1 MYKKI
6 LIFNSLYY
14 PNIMGGAE
22 ISTQIL
28 AEGLK
33 KKGLEPIVVATA
45 DEDKVDHVNSVKV
58 YYVKTPN
65 LYWMPRAKEES
76 KFKKPFWH
84 LIDSFNPLIK
94 FKIQRII
101 KKENPQVVHTNSLAG
116 FSVYVWRLAKE
127 YKLLVVHTLREHYL
141 LCPKSTMFKNNKNC
155 KIQCLSCKLYSIPKK
170 IVSKD
175 VNAVVGVSKFI
186 LDRHLNYGYF
196 KNAKIKTY
204 IYNPVSNHVKNMIK
218 KKENIEEMK
227 FGFVGQLSLHKGIE
241 LLLERFSKMD
251 LKGVKLYVFGKGIT
265 KEYENYLISKYK
277 ADNIFFMGFK
287 KQEEIYVSVDILI
300 IPSLWNEPFGRV
312 IPEAYSYGIPVIAS
326 KRGGIPG
333 IVKENETGF
342 IFDPEKKGDLEEKIK
357 KFIDNPDLIVKF
369 SDNCLEFSKKFT
381 KGRIIDEY
389 ISLYQKIA
397 R

>member
-1 MYKKI
+1 
-6 LIFNSLYY
+6 
-14 PNIMGGAE
+14 MGGAE

-33 KKGLEPIVVATA
+33 QKGLEPVVVTTA
-45 DEDKVDHVNSVKV
+45 EEDKVGRVNGVRV
-58 YYVKTPN
+58 YYMKTPN
-65 LYWMPRAKEES
+65 LYWVPRAKEES
-76 KFKKPFWH
+76 RFKKPFWH

-94 FKIQRII
+94 FKIQRIM
-101 KKENPQVVHTNSLAG
+101 KKENPRVVHTNNLAG
-116 FSVYVWRLAKE
+116 FSVYVWRLAKK
-127 YKLLVVHTLREHYL
+127 YKLLVVHTLRDHYL

-155 KIQCLSCKLYSIPKK
+155 KTQCLRCKLYSIPKK

-186 LDRHLNYGYF
+186 LDRHLNHGYF

-204 IYNPVSNHVKNMIK
+204 IYNPASNNVKNMIK
-218 KKENIEEMK
+218 KENIEEIK
-227 FGFVGQLSLHKGIE
+227 FGFVGRLSPNKGIE
-241 LLLERFSKMD
+241 FLLERFSKMD
-251 LKGVKLYVFGKGIT
+251 LKDAKLYIFGKGVT
-265 KEYENYLISKYK
+265 KEYENYLLSEYK
-277 ADNIFFMGFK
+277 ADNIFFRGFKK
-287 KQEEIYVSVDILI
+287 KQEEIYTSVNILI

-326 KRGGIPG
+326 KRGGIPE
-333 IVKENETGF
+333 IVKKNKTGF

-357 KFIDNPDLIVKF
+357 MFIDNPDLIVKF
-369 SDNCLEFSKKFT
+369 SHNCLEFFKRFT
-381 KGRIIDEY
+381 KGGIIDAY